1 MALAAALV
9 ALALAPAVASVSLA
23 AHSESAFDTPFESAK
38 VQETIGL
45 GAGQRASLADRGPLL
60 AELRDGTRYLMAA
73 QSVGLPSLII
83 YDTGQEALPI
93 GGLDGTTPS
102 PTLAQLQAD
111 IRHGLLHLVWMLSGT
126 DPRLRWVTTHCSQV
140 TKRLYNC
147 VPPNA
152 GRPLSHLAPTRS
164 APHSRWL
171 LCEIAAA
178 AGSAPAAAAWSSS
191 WRGRALPH
199 QHDIALRTMS
209 D

>member
-1 MALAAALV
+1 ALV

-23 AHSESAFDTPFESAK
+23 ANSQSAFDTPFESAK

-45 GAGQRASLADRGPLL
+45 GAGQRALANL
-60 AELRDGTRYLMAA
+60 AQDLAFWQNSADGTRYLMAA

-111 IRHGLLHLVWMLSGT
+111 IQHGLLHLVWMLAPT
-126 DPRLRWVTTHCSQV
+126 DSRLRWVTTHCSQV

-147 VPPNA
+147 
-152 GRPLSHLAPTRS
+152 PT
-164 APHSRWL
+164 
-171 LCEIAAA
+171 AAT
-178 AGSAPAAAAWSSS
+178 G
-191 WRGRALPH
+191 
-199 QHDIALRTMS
+199 
-209 D
+209 